1 MRKEK
6 GVYHKTFFCN
16 GLYGLSDG
24 DKVFDYFL
32 LSDIQYCSN
41 DRGVRW
47 LNLKLEDKTG
57 VIRAK
62 VWSEKIS
69 MEYEGYR
76 GQIVI
81 VSGRINYFA
90 GRPELSVEQL
100 ELATE
105 GKFEILEAVKTLR
118 NEKIQVYK
126 DQISFMISQIETV
139 ELREFV
145 LGILDIS
152 ALEKMSELPV
162 HICGHH
168 SYRGALLEHV
178 CEVMTASYYHA
189 KSTVAIRDIKYDL
202 DLVIAGAALH
212 DIGSLINCKREG
224 YGFAMSGSDRLL
236 GTSYSAHTLLNL
248 ARDRTPLDDTTFG
261 LLLHIIDASHEKGEA
276 QTLESMIVCDM
287 NRLSAEMEMYENT
300 CMMNECVF
308 QNSEFIWSK
317 ELKREI
323 SRMRRKNEN
332 AN

>member
-6 GVYHKTFFCN
+6 GVYHKTFFCS
-16 GLYGLSDG
+16 GLHGLSDG

-32 LSDIQYCSN
+32 LSDVQYCSN

-62 VWSEKIS
+62 IWSEKIE

-100 ELATE
+100 ELAE
-105 GKFEILEAVKTLR
+105 DGKFEISEVVKTLR
-118 NEKIQVYK
+118 KEKIQVYK
-126 DQISFMISQIETV
+126 EQISSMVSQIDTV
-139 ELREFV
+139 ELKEFV
-145 LGILDIS
+145 SGLLDDA

-189 KSTVAIRDIKYDL
+189 KSTAAIRDIKYDL

-212 DIGSLINCKREG
+212 DIGSLVRCRREG
-224 YGFAMSGSDRLL
+224 YGFSISGSDRLL
-236 GTSYSAHTLLNL
+236 GTSYAAHTLLHL
-248 ARDRTPLDDTTFG
+248 AREKTPLDDTTFG
-261 LLLHIIDASHEKGEA
+261 LLLHIIDASHENGEP
-276 QTLESMIVCDM
+276 QTMEAMTVRSM
-287 NRLSAEMEMYENT
+287 NRLSAEQEMYENT
-300 CMMNECVF
+300 CMTSECMF
-308 QNSEFIWSK
+308 QNSEFVWSK
-317 ELKREI
+317 ELKKEI
-323 SRMRRKNEN
+323 SRMRRKKED